1 MLLSIWVFM
10 ASALESIAQ
19 ASPKVRAQTPTELT
33 AIPWYVWSLF
43 AAVISVVIGGYWDIS
58 WHMSIGRDTFWT
70 PAHMLIQFCGILA
83 GLTSGYL
90 ILSCTLGRDPA
101 LASASVTVWK
111 FRGPLGAFIA
121 AWGGATMLT
130 SAPFD
135 NWWHNAYGLDVKIFS
150 PPHVV
155 LDGGVLAIQIGALV
169 LIASVRN
176 RSIGIL
182 RRKLDWLL
190 LLLGGMIT
198 MLALTVVWE
207 STYRVLMHTAQCY
220 RAVAVVVPVV
230 FAAFAKISEHRW
242 ARTIVAGVYTAYA
255 MVMLWIFPLFP
266 ATPKLGPVYQR
277 ITHMVPMEFPLL
289 VIVSALLLDLIE
301 PRIAGWK
308 KWPKAAAF
316 GSIFLAAFV
325 AAQWPF
331 AIFLVSPA
339 SSNWFFGTKYFA
351 YFASPNGFDVRHL
364 FVPIDYAAFGF
375 WMIMAEAELFAILSS
390 RLGSAAGDWVRAIRR

>member
-1 MLLSIWVFM
+1 M
-10 ASALESIAQ
+10 ASTLESVART
-19 ASPKVRAQTPTELT
+19 SPQVAARAPGELT
-33 AIPWYVWSLF
+33 AVPWYVWSLF
-43 AAVISVVIGGYWDIS
+43 GAVVSVVIGGYWDIS

-70 PAHMLIQFCGILA
+70 PAHMLIQLCGILA

-90 ILSCTLGRDPA
+90 ILSCTSGRDPE
-101 LASASVTVWK
+101 LASASVSVWR

-121 AWGGATMLT
+121 AWGGASMLT

-169 LIASVRN
+169 LIASTRN
-176 RSIGIL
+176 RASGVV
-182 RRKLDWLL
+182 RRILDWLL

-220 RAVAVVVPVV
+220 RAVAIVIPVV
-230 FAAFAKISEHRW
+230 FGAFARISENRW

-255 MVMLWIFPLFP
+255 MVMLWIFPFFP

-289 VIVSALLLDLIE
+289 VIVPALLLDLIE
-301 PRIAGWK
+301 PRLAAWK
-308 KWPKAAAF
+308 KWPQAAAC
-316 GSIFLAAFV
+316 GVIFLAAFLAV
-325 AAQWPF
+325 QWPF
-331 AIFLVSPA
+331 ATFLVSRGSA
-339 SSNWFFGTKYFA
+339 NWFFGTKYFA
-351 YFASPNGFDVRHL
+351 YFATPNGYDIRHL

-375 WMIMAEAELFAILSS
+375 WMIMAEAVLLAILSS
-390 RLGSAAGDWVRAIRR
+390 RLGAAAGEWVRAIRR

>member
-1 MLLSIWVFM
+1 M
-10 ASALESIAQ
+10 ASTLESVART
-19 ASPKVRAQTPTELT
+19 SPHVVARAHGELT
-33 AIPWYVWSLF
+33 AVPWYVWSLF
-43 AAVISVVIGGYWDIS
+43 GAVVSVVIGGYWDIS

-70 PAHMLIQFCGILA
+70 PAHMLIQLCGILA

-90 ILSCTLGRDPA
+90 ILSCTSGRDPE
-101 LASASVTVWK
+101 LASASVSVWR

-169 LIASVRN
+169 LIASTRN
-176 RSIGIL
+176 RASGVV
-182 RRKLDWLL
+182 RRKLDWML

-220 RAVAVVVPVV
+220 RAVAIVIPVV
-230 FAAFAKISEHRW
+230 FAAFARISENRW
-242 ARTIVAGVYTAYA
+242 ARTMVAGVYTAYA
-255 MVMLWIFPLFP
+255 MVLLWIFPFFP

-289 VIVSALLLDLIE
+289 MIVPALLLDLLE
-301 PRIAGWK
+301 PRLAAWK
-308 KWPKAAAF
+308 KWPQAASF
-316 GSIFLAAFV
+316 GVIFLAAFLAV
-325 AAQWPF
+325 QWPF
-331 AIFLVSPA
+331 ATFLVSRA
-339 SSNWFFGTKYFA
+339 SANWFFGTKYFA
-351 YFASPNGFDVRHL
+351 YFATPNGYDIRHL

-375 WMIMAEAELFAILSS
+375 WMIMAEAVLLAILSS
-390 RLGSAAGDWVRAIRR
+390 WLGAAAGEWVRAIRR